1 MHPSLALFRSTCG
14 KVEVSGSWKSSMSG
28 LRVTRTHNASMISF
42 IWDQLELF
50 DDHLRCSYKEIDMV
64 DPLDTVDTLD
74 LVGIVGMVDIVDGL
88 TISILAILHTD
99 SPHSAMCAPSH
110 TLVVKNPFQGSI
122 PIFFR
127 VLALPTVEGE
137 RSRCDD
143 IV

>member
-1 MHPSLALFRSTCG
+1 
-14 KVEVSGSWKSSMSG
+14 MSG

-64 DPLDTVDTLD
+64 DPLDTVDTVD

-99 SPHSAMCAPSH
+99 SPHSATCAPSH

-122 PIFFR
+122 PIFFEYSLCPQLK
-127 VLALPTVEGE
+127 VKGADVTT
-137 RSRCDD
+137 
-143 IV
+143 